1 MGNNDTE
8 VRTNKQQISDKVYP
22 NKNHST
28 CFVECLRLR
37 LTVQIPYH
45 ARSRLPNTTADF
57 LLRLELTPK
66 EIVQLNLREDILTYP
81 IEVNLQSTDVTDEEK
96 LFFLPDEDEQSEP
109 EIFAEKALSK
119 QLAFD
124 DHEKDLSTKVTEV
137 IKIPL
142 NSAVYTFGAIKENA
156 RIRNEQDADP
166 LLKALTLRILH
177 EAYDKL
183 LLKYEPRG
191 RNLRRHEIE

>member
-8 VRTNKQQISDKVYP
+8 VRTNKQQISDKVHP

-81 IEVNLQSTDVTDEEK
+81 IEVNLQSTDVTDEEQ
-96 LFFLPDEDEQSEP
+96 LFFQTKTNNRNRKFLP
-109 EIFAEKALSK
+109 KKHL
-119 QLAFD
+119 
-124 DHEKDLSTKVTEV
+124 V
-137 IKIPL
+137 
-142 NSAVYTFGAIKENA
+142 NN
-156 RIRNEQDADP
+156 
-166 LLKALTLRILH
+166 
-177 EAYDKL
+177 L
-183 LLKYEPRG
+183 LLTITKKTYQQR
-191 RNLRRHEIE
+191 